1 MSVLFDFLR
10 YVGIFE
16 ILYFVVINNG
26 LNNVRSWELTAV
38 RDKVLHILES
48 IHSVSA
54 ACLLS
59 SRYWKQLW
67 LGHETDYGPS
77 PRT

>member
-1 MSVLFDFLR
+1 MIFLFDFLR

-26 LNNVRSWELTAV
+26 VNNVRNWELTAA
-38 RDKVLHILES
+38 RDKVLLLLQS
-48 IHSVSA
+48 IQRVCV

-59 SRYWKQLW
+59 SGYWKQLW
-67 LGHETDYGPS
+67 LGHETDY
-77 PRT
+77 

>member
-1 MSVLFDFLR
+1 MIFLFDFLR

-26 LNNVRSWELTAV
+26 VSNVRNWELTAA
-38 RDKVLHILES
+38 RDKVLLLLES
-48 IHSVSA
+48 IQSVSV

-67 LGHETDYGPS
+67 LGHETDY
-77 PRT
+77 